1 MSSAPSP
8 SKTRA
13 RRGRFAVVWLAVAGM
28 LGALLVPLAAVPSSA
43 QTVTPIAT
51 RVAGNQTDAQ
61 ILQLAN
67 AGSSS
72 AQILQSVYPD
82 ASLASLPAPYPRPRL
97 LLEETD
103 ESVFR
108 PEGANRVTID
118 DQTLF
123 RAAPGSE
130 IRISLRQNRWH
141 VFNPDPL
148 CPADGCTGDVLRVL
162 FGTATSVYVSATGK
176 SYFHGRFTLFKSRAN
191 SFRIVL
197 DYLRLE
203 DYLKGLN
210 VSTWSWPKEALRA
223 RAIEARTQTMATF
236 NSRTD
241 SLTWQEPFDLYAGTP
256 DLPYLGDDVERNAG
270 AGAWLDAVSATSGM
284 VLSSTGGA
292 LSSPDAPAP
301 VVVPPAAQ
309 PSSQPAPATQPTP
322 ATAPTTPTTA
332 APRTS
337 STGTHITFS
346 GRGWGHGVG
355 MSQYGARGR
364 AAAGHSYSQIL
375 GFYYPGTTLAAQTVP
390 IGDLRIFLR
399 TATLTTFTPRG
410 VGSVLIDNRIITQ
423 VSPGAPISVRLGNN
437 NWHISVSGTGY
448 CPAEGCTG
456 SRVHLNFN
464 PGTSMHVQAMGR
476 SYQHG
481 RITLSKF
488 NASAYRIV
496 LDSVGMEDYLRGI
509 AEMPTDWSL
518 EAQKV
523 QAVAARSYAYAVVYA
538 RRNDPGWRLPF
549 DIYASTNDQNY
560 IGDTR
565 ENNPNSDSWF
575 RAIASTSNQVLLYN
589 GEHAVAHY
597 SSSNGGYMSQDT
609 FRSVSN
615 RKPYLRAAPDPYDSY
630 TNPFATWQV
639 AFSHAD
645 ISNWLNAYS
654 DTSIG
659 TLVSVSIGGA
669 RETSG
674 RVNPATV
681 TLVGTSGTKTVSG
694 SRFYA
699 VVNAGSLRQSNNFA
713 RTLRSTL
720 FNVGNVPPSV
730 PDSAAP
736 TQPAPS
742 QPAPSQP
749 APSTPTTPAAPPQ
762 QLSPTDTIDLRGSFD
777 SLRFEGNTIYAS
789 GTAVAIPADDL
800 SISFLIDEER
810 TLAGEL
816 NQQATVQTSSGLP
829 ATGNYG
835 FRNALQL
842 SRGPHSV
849 CAFTSDG
856 EQEILLGCR
865 TIGMQPPLPSAD
877 FVTLDSPGPGQIT
890 ARGWAYDID
899 GIEEPVEIRVLI
911 RRLPDGTASYLPV
924 MRADMEY
931 AAFAEDVNK
940 LAGQRAW
947 ETTLTDVNRGN
958 HELCAW
964 ATDTNSSLNRST
976 FMGCKQ
982 VRVR

>member
-1 MSSAPSP
+1 MSSLPAHL
-8 SKTRA
+8 KTRA
-13 RRGRFAVVWLAVAGM
+13 RLAAACLAAISVIGT
-28 LGALLVPLAAVPSSA
+28 LLVPLFAAPSSA

-51 RVAGNQTDAQ
+51 RLASRQTDDLISRLANSGSNSTQ
-61 ILQLAN
+61 ILQAL
-67 AGSSS
+67 
-72 AQILQSVYPD
+72 YPN

-97 LLEETD
+97 FLGETD

-108 PEGANRVTID
+108 PEGANRVTVD

-123 RAAPGSE
+123 RATPGSD
-130 IRISLRQNRWH
+130 IRIALRQNRWH
-141 VFNPDPL
+141 VYNPDPL
-148 CPADGCTGDVLRVL
+148 CPANGCDGDVLRVL

-176 SYFHGRFTLFKSRAN
+176 SYFHGRFTLFKSRSN

-210 VSTWSWPKEALRA
+210 VSTWAWPREALRA
-223 RAIEARTQTMATF
+223 RAIEARTQAMATY

-256 DLPYLGDDVERNAG
+256 DLPYLGDDVERNSAAG
-270 AGAWLDAVSATSGM
+270 PWLDAVTATAGT
-284 VLSSTGGA
+284 VLSGTGGT
-292 LSSPDAPAP
+292 LSPPTAPAP
-301 VVVPPAAQ
+301 VVVPPATQ
-309 PSSQPAPATQPTP
+309 PPSQPPATQPPVTTP
-322 ATAPTTPTTA
+322 PTTPPSTA
-332 APRTS
+332 APQTS
-337 STGTHITFS
+337 TSGTHITFS

-364 AAAGHSYSQIL
+364 AEAGHSYSRIL
-375 GFYYPGTTLAAQTVP
+375 GFYYPGATLSVQTVP
-390 IGDLRIFLR
+390 INDLRIFLR

-410 VGSVLIDNRIITQ
+410 GGNLQVDNQVITQ
-423 VSPGAPISVRLGNN
+423 VSPGAPISVRLGGN
-437 NWHISVSGTGY
+437 NWHISVSGTSY
-448 CPAEGCTG
+448 CPAAGCVG

-464 PGTSMHVQAMGR
+464 TGSSMHVQAMGR

-481 RITLSKF
+481 RITLSKL
-488 NASAYRIV
+488 NASTYRIV
-496 LDSVGMEDYLRGI
+496 LDSVHMEDYLRGI

-538 RRNDPGWRLPF
+538 RRNDPSWTMPF
-549 DIYASTNDQNY
+549 DIYSSTNDQNY

-565 ENNPNSDSWF
+565 EANPNSGPWF
-575 RAIASTSNQVLLYN
+575 QAIANTSNQVMLYN
-589 GEHAVAHY
+589 GEHVVAHY
-597 SSSNGGYMSQDT
+597 SSSNGGYMSEDT
-609 FRSVSN
+609 FRSLAN

-639 AFSHAD
+639 TFSHAD
-645 ISNWLNAYS
+645 ISRWLNSYN

-659 TLVSVSIGGA
+659 TLVSVSISGT

-681 TLVGTSGTKTVSG
+681 TLTGTSGTKSVSG

-736 TQPAPS
+736 
-742 QPAPSQP
+742 
-749 APSTPTTPAAPPQ
+749 STPPTTTPPTTVTTPPQ
-762 QLSPTDTIDLRGSFD
+762 LGPTDTIALRGSFD
-777 SLRFEGNTIYAS
+777 SLRFEGSTMYAS
-789 GTAVAIPADDL
+789 GTAVAIPAEDL
-800 SISFLIDEER
+800 SISFLIDEE
-810 TLAGEL
+810 TVEAGQL
-816 NQQATVQTSSGLP
+816 NQQVTVQTDSGRSV
-829 ATGNYG
+829 TGSYA
-835 FRNALQL
+835 FKNALQL

-849 CAFTSDG
+849 CVFASDG
-856 EQEILLGCR
+856 EREILLGCR
-865 TIGMQPPLPSAD
+865 TIGMQPQLPAAD
-877 FVTLDSPGPGQIT
+877 FVTLESPGPGQIR

-899 GIEEPVEIRVLI
+899 AIDQPVAVRVLT
-911 RRLPDGTASYLPV
+911 RRLPDGTASYLPTL
-924 MRADMEY
+924 RADMEY
-931 AAFAEDVNK
+931 AAFTEDVNK

-947 ETTLTDVNRGN
+947 EATLTDVNRGN
-958 HELCAW
+958 HEVCAW
-964 ATDTNSSLNRST
+964 AADTDPS
-976 FMGCKQ
+976 Q
-982 VRVR
+982 VRSNFLGCQRVAVR

>member
-1 MSSAPSP
+1 MSLMPSFLE
-8 SKTRA
+8 A
-13 RRGRFAVVWLAVAGM
+13 RGRLWAACLAVACI
-28 LGALLVPLAAVPSSA
+28 LGTLLVPLAATPSSA
-43 QTVTPIAT
+43 QTATPIAT
-51 RVAGNQTDAQ
+51 RVAERQTDAQ
-61 ILQLAN
+61 ILNLAN
-67 AGSSS
+67 SGSTST
-72 AQILQSVYPD
+72 QILQSLYPN
-82 ASLASLPAPYPRPRL
+82 ASLASLPVPYPSPRL
-97 LLEETD
+97 LLAETD
-103 ESVFR
+103 ESTFR

-130 IRISLRQNRWH
+130 IRITLRQNRWH
-141 VFNPDPL
+141 VFNPNPL
-148 CPADGCTGDVLRVL
+148 CPPDGCTGDVLRVL

-191 SFRIVL
+191 SFRIIL

-210 VSTWSWPKEALRA
+210 VSTWSWPREALRA
-223 RAIEARTQTMATF
+223 RAIEARTHAMAIY

-241 SLTWQEPFDLYAGTP
+241 SLTWQEPFDLYSGTP

-270 AGAWLDAVSATSGM
+270 AGAWLDAVTATAGT
-284 VLSSTGGA
+284 VLSSTGGV
-292 LSSPDAPAP
+292 LSPPDAPAP

-309 PSSQPAPATQPTP
+309 PSSQPTPNTQPTSP
-322 ATAPTTPTTA
+322 AVPSTPTTA
-332 APRTS
+332 APQTS

-364 AAAGHSYSQIL
+364 ADAGHSYTQIL
-375 GFYYPGTTLAAQTVP
+375 DFYYPGSTLSAQTVP
-390 IGDLRIFLR
+390 LNDLRIFLR
-399 TATLTTFTPRG
+399 TATFTLFTPRG
-410 VGSVLIDNRIITQ
+410 NASLQIDNRIITQ
-423 VSPGAPISVRLGNN
+423 VSPNAPISVRLSNN
-437 NWHISVSGTGY
+437 NWHISAGGTSY

-456 SRVHLNFN
+456 TRVHLNFAV
-464 PGTSMHVQAMGR
+464 GTSMHVQAMGR

-481 RITLSKF
+481 RITLTKS
-488 NASAYRIV
+488 NASSYRIV
-496 LDSVGMEDYLRGI
+496 LDSVRMEDYLRGI
-509 AEMPTDWSL
+509 AEMPTDWSV

-538 RRNDPGWRLPF
+538 RRNDQNWTMPF

-565 ENNPNSDSWF
+565 ENNSHSGPWF
-575 RAIASTSNQVLLYN
+575 QAITGTSNQVLIYN
-589 GEHAVAHY
+589 GAHVVAHY
-597 SSSNGGYMSQDT
+597 SSSNGGYMSEDT
-609 FRSVSN
+609 FRSGAN

-639 AFSHAD
+639 TFSHAD
-645 ISNWLNAYS
+645 ISNWLNAYG
-654 DTSIG
+654 DTSVG

-720 FNVGNVPPSV
+720 FNVGDMPPSV

-736 TQPAPS
+736 S
-742 QPAPSQP
+742 QPT
-749 APSTPTTPAAPPQ
+749 PSTTTPPTTAPPQ
-762 QLSPTDTIDLRGSFD
+762 LGPSDTIALRGSFD
-777 SLRFEGNTIYAS
+777 SLRFEGNTMYAS
-789 GTAVAIPADDL
+789 GTAVAIPAEDL

-810 TLAGEL
+810 VQSGEL
-816 NQQATVQTSSGLP
+816 NQQIAVETSSGKSI
-829 ATGNYG
+829 TGNYG
-835 FRNALQL
+835 FKNALQL
-842 SRGPHSV
+842 SQGQHSV
-849 CAFTSDG
+849 CLFASDG
-856 EQEILLGCR
+856 EQEILVGCR
-865 TIGMQPPLPSAD
+865 IIGISQTLPSAD
-877 FVTLDSPGPGQIT
+877 FVTLESPGAGQIT

-899 GIEEPVEIRVLI
+899 AIEEPVEIRVLI
-911 RRLPDGTASYLPV
+911 RRLPNGTASYLPNQ
-924 MRADMEY
+924 RADDEY
-931 AAFAEDVNK
+931 ADYAEDVNK

-947 ETTLTDVNRGN
+947 EATLSDANSGIYEV
-958 HELCAW
+958 CAW
-964 ATDTNSSLNRST
+964 AADNNSAEIRST

-982 VRVR
+982 VTVG